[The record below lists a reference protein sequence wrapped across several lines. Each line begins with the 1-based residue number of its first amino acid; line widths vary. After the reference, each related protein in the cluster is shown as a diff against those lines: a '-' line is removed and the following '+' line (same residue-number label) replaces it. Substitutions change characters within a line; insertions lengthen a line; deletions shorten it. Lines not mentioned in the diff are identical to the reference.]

1 MLYVCVVCV
10 LYVCYVCVV
19 CVVCVWCV
27 CGVWKPGNYTDVVS
41 QTRTGDC
48 YLTTNTVCCVCCMC
62 VWCVC
67 CMCVMCVLCVWCVCG
82 VWKPGNYTDVV
93 SQTRTGNCYLT
104 THTVC
109 CMWCVC
115 GVCVLC
121 VVCGNQEIIQMLCL
135 KHGQVIVI

>member
-1 MLYVCVVCV
+1 
-10 LYVCYVCVV
+10 
-19 CVVCVWCV
+19 
-27 CGVWKPGNYTDVVS
+27 
-41 QTRTGDC
+41 
-48 YLTTNTVCCVCCMC
+48 MC
-62 VWCVC
+62 V
-67 CMCVMCVLCVWCVCG
+67 CVLCVCVCCLCVCVCGVCG

-109 CMWCVC
+109 CVCVVCVLCVCVVCVCVCVC
-115 GVCVLC
+115 GVC